1 MTIPFFVKKDK
12 IASNE
17 DAKGVTKR
25 VNSHKL
31 AKSEEEEMKLQFMAK
46 LIMQGGILLLTDE
59 DQASSYP
66 DDQLLVS
73 NGTILI
79 DFEDT
84 LMAESHSIIVKLEVA
99 MLTRGIITNEIL
111 EEHVQSMRMLS
122 SVIQVLEIVTT
133 QKIEAKLN
141 KKNNSKA

>member
-31 AKSEEEEMKLQFMAK
+31 AKLEEEEEMKLQFMAK

-84 LMAESHSIIVKLEVA
+84 LMAQSHSIIVKLEVA
-99 MLTRGIITNEIL
+99 MPRPTTHRD
-111 EEHVQSMRMLS
+111 
-122 SVIQVLEIVTT
+122 QV
-133 QKIEAKLN
+133 A
-141 KKNNSKA
+141 S